1 MQISNYLQ
9 ETKKFE
15 IQTYEKPKDFS
26 MLRDSHIAFSGAPR
40 KHPYDPDKV
49 ILIVDPYSTNTFYY
63 EFRADD
69 IAYVEEL
76 PSMVNLEGKSITMVR
91 LWIKKISIGVRCTPF
106 IVQET
111 GLTSKPE
118 E

>member
-1 MQISNYLQ
+1 MPISNYLQ

-26 MLRDSHIAFSGAPR
+26 MLRDSHIAFTGAPR

-91 LWIKKISIGVRCTPF
+91 LWIKKMSIGVRCTPF
-106 IVQET
+106 IVQDT

>member
-1 MQISNYLQ
+1 MPISNYLQ

-49 ILIVDPYSTNTFYY
+49 ILIVDPYSTKTFYY

-91 LWIKKISIGVRCTPF
+91 LWIKKMSIGVRCTPF

>member
-91 LWIKKISIGVRCTPF
+91 LWIKKMSIGVRCTPF

>member
-1 MQISNYLQ
+1 MPISNYLQ
-9 ETKKFE
+9 ETKNFE

-26 MLRDSHIAFSGAPR
+26 VLRDSHIAFSGAPR

-91 LWIKKISIGVRCTPF
+91 LWIKKMSIGVRCTPF

-111 GLTSKPE
+111 GLTSKSKE
-118 E
+118 

>member
-1 MQISNYLQ
+1 MKVSAYLQ

-15 IQTYEKPKDFS
+15 IQAYEKPKDLR
-26 MLRDSHIAFSGAPR
+26 MLKDSHVSFSGTPR
-40 KHPYDPDKV
+40 KHPYDAEKV
-49 ILIVDPYSTNTFYY
+49 ILIVDPFSTNTFYY

-76 PSMVNLEGKSITMVR
+76 PSMVNLEGTSITMVR
-91 LWIKKISIGVRCTPF
+91 LWIKKMRIGVRCTPF

-111 GLTSKPE
+111 GLTSKSKE
-118 E
+118 

>member
-1 MQISNYLQ
+1 MQVFNYLQ

-15 IQTYEKPKDFS
+15 IQTYEKPKNIS

-40 KHPYDPDKV
+40 KHPYDADRV
-49 ILIVDPYSTNTFYY
+49 ILIVDPFSTNTFYY
-63 EFRADD
+63 EFRTGD

-76 PSMVNLEGKSITMVR
+76 PNLVNLEGKSISMVR
-91 LWIKKISIGVRCTPF
+91 LWIKKMGIGVRCTPF

-111 GLTSKPE
+111 GLTS
-118 E
+118 

>member
-1 MQISNYLQ
+1 MKVHTYLQ

-15 IQTYEKPKDFS
+15 IQAYEKPKDWQ
-26 MLRDSHIAFSGAPR
+26 MLKDSHVSFSGTPR

-49 ILIVDPYSTNTFYY
+49 ILIADPYSTNTFYY

-69 IAYVEEL
+69 IAYVAEL
-76 PSMVNLEGKSITMVR
+76 PSMVSLEGESITMVR
-91 LWIKKISIGVRCTPF
+91 LWIKKMSIGVRCTPF

-111 GLTSKPE
+111 GLTSKSE

>member
-1 MQISNYLQ
+1 MPISDYLQ

-26 MLRDSHIAFSGAPR
+26 MLRDSHIAFTGAPR

-91 LWIKKISIGVRCTPF
+91 LWIKKMSIGVRCTPF
-106 IVQET
+106 IVQDT
-111 GLTSKPE
+111 GLTSKPKE
-118 E
+118 

>member
-1 MQISNYLQ
+1 MPISNYLQ

-63 EFRADD
+63 EFRAGD

-91 LWIKKISIGVRCTPF
+91 LWIKKMSIGVRCTPF

-111 GLTSKPE
+111 GLTSKPNE
-118 E
+118 

>member
-1 MQISNYLQ
+1 MPISNYLQ

-49 ILIVDPYSTNTFYY
+49 ILIVDPYSTSTFYY
-63 EFRADD
+63 EFKTED
-69 IAYVEEL
+69 ISYVEEL
-76 PSMVNLEGKSITMVR
+76 PSIVNLEGKTITMAR
-91 LWIKKISIGVRCTPF
+91 LWLRKQSIAVRCTPF
-106 IVQET
+106 VVQET
-111 GLTSKPE
+111 GITSSSKK
-118 E
+118 